1 MPARFLLFFLLAICM
16 AVNVAGQPVKIHGQL
31 SVSGTRLVD
40 KNHQPIALHGM
51 SFSWHNWW
59 PRFYTA
65 GVVKDLY
72 EDWNCSVIRAAM
84 GVEPENG
91 YIKDP
96 AGSTQ
101 KIKTVVEAA
110 IQSGIYVIIDWH
122 SHNVNLP
129 EAKIF
134 FTEMATQYGKY
145 PNIIYELFNEPDK
158 ESWKEVKDYA
168 TEVIATIRTIDA
180 HNIILVGSPHWDQ
193 DIHLPAED
201 PIKGYDNLMYTVHF
215 YAGTHKQWLR
225 DRTDAAIKKGIP
237 VFVSESAGT
246 EATGDGPIDK
256 AEWQKWIDWMDERNL
271 SWITWSISDKNE
283 SSGVVKPSAGS
294 DGQWALQD
302 LKESGIL
309 TRDYFRKY
317 PSVKK

>member
-1 MPARFLLFFLLAICM
+1 MPARYLLLVLLVIC
-16 AVNVAGQPVKIHGQL
+16 ATAKLPAQPVKVHGQL

-40 KNHQPIALHGM
+40 KNGEPLALHGM

-65 GVVKDLY
+65 GAVNWLY

-96 AGSTQ
+96 AASTQ
-101 KIKTVVEAA
+101 KISTVVDAA
-110 IQSGIYVIIDWH
+110 IKAGIYVIIDWH
-122 SHNVNLP
+122 SHHVNLT
-129 EAKIF
+129 EAKTF
-134 FTEMATQYGKY
+134 FTEMAKRYGKY
-145 PNIIYELFNEPDK
+145 PNVIYEIFNEPDK

-168 TEVIATIRTIDA
+168 TEVIATIRGIDKK
-180 HNIILVGSPHWDQ
+180 NIILVGSPHWDQ

-201 PIKGYDNLMYTVHF
+201 PIKGYDNLMYTMHF
-215 YAGTHKQWLR
+215 YAGSHKQWLR
-225 DRTDAAIKKGIP
+225 DRTDAAIGKGIP

-246 EATGDGPIDK
+246 EATGDGPID
-256 AEWQKWIDWMDERNL
+256 AIEWQKWIDWMDARGL

-283 SSGVVKPSAGS
+283 SSGVVRPSASSEGK
-294 DGQWALQD
+294 WALQD
-302 LKESGIL
+302 LKASGIKA
-309 TRDYFRKY
+309 REYFRNY
-317 PSVKK
+317 PLVKK

>member
-1 MPARFLLFFLLAICM
+1 MPARSLLLVLLVIC
-16 AVNVAGQPVKIHGQL
+16 AAAKLPAQPVKVHGQL

-40 KNHQPIALHGM
+40 KNGQPLALHGM

-65 GVVKDLY
+65 GAVNWLY

-96 AGSTQ
+96 AASVQ
-101 KIKTVVEAA
+101 KIRTVVDAA
-110 IQSGIYVIIDWH
+110 IKAGIYVIIDWH
-122 SHNVNLP
+122 SHNVNLT
-129 EAKIF
+129 EAKTF
-134 FTEMATQYGKY
+134 FAEMAKLYGKY
-145 PNIIYELFNEPDK
+145 PNVIYEIFNEPDK

-168 TEVIATIRTIDA
+168 TEVIATIRGIDK

-201 PIKGYDNLMYTVHF
+201 PIKGYDNLMYSMHF

-225 DRTDAAIKKGIP
+225 DRTDAAIGKGIA

-246 EATGDGPIDK
+246 EATGDGPIDT
-256 AEWQKWIDWMDERNL
+256 AEWQKWIDWMDARGL
-271 SWITWSISDKNE
+271 SWITWSVSDKNE
-283 SSGVVKPSAGS
+283 SSGVVRPSAGS
-294 DGQWALQD
+294 EGKWALQD
-302 LKESGIL
+302 LKTSGIKA
-309 TRDYFRKY
+309 RAYFRNY
-317 PSVKK
+317 PLAKK